1 MPLTLPCN
9 GGTTD
14 VIARL
19 DLRSTTATGVP
30 PTAAITVPNQV
41 TCGVSR
47 ALTATVSDANN
58 DLVSTRWLVDGK
70 LLAASVTSVVFTET
84 HELAVRARDAR
95 GATTT
100 VKKVVSC
107 L

>member
-1 MPLTLPCN
+1 MLEANVT
-9 GGTTD
+9 
-14 VIARL
+14 IA
-19 DLRSTTATGVP
+19 GVTHTMRQVK

-47 ALTATVSDANN
+47 ALTATVSGANN
-58 DLVSTRWLVDGK
+58 ALVSTRWQVDGK
-70 LLAASVTSVVFTET
+70 LLAASVTSVVLTGT